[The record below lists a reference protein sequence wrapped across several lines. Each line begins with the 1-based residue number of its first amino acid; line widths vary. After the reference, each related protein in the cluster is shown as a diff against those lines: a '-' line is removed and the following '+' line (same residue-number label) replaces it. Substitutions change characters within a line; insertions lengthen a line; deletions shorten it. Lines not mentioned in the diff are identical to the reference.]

1 MCVFVD
7 EELDDK
13 KPLIVSGM
21 KILLNEQSLKVM
33 EREEGGREG
42 GREGGE
48 GGREGGMEGRER
60 EGGRERE
67 AHKLLLLFFQ

>member
-1 MCVFVD
+1 MCVFID

-33 EREEGGREG
+33 EREERGGEREGGRGEREGREG
-42 GREGGE
+42 GREK
-48 GGREGGMEGRER
+48 
-60 EGGRERE
+60 
-67 AHKLLLLFFQ
+67 HICYCCCFFNR

>member
-1 MCVFVD
+1 MSID

-33 EREEGGREG
+33 EGGREGGREGRREGGKEGGREG
-42 GREGGE
+42 GREGE
-48 GGREGGMEGRER
+48 RER
-60 EGGRERE
+60 ERERST
-67 AHKLLLLFFQ
+67 

>member
-1 MCVFVD
+1 MCVFID

-33 EREEGGREG
+33 EGERERERG
-42 GREGGE
+42 GGE
-48 GGREGGMEGRER
+48 G
-60 EGGRERE
+60 E
-67 AHKLLLLFFQ
+67 AQKTVFFFNR

>member
-1 MCVFVD
+1 MCVFID

-33 EREEGGREG
+33 E
-42 GREGGE
+42 GE
-48 GGREGGMEGRER
+48 RER
-60 EGGRERE
+60 EGGRERGREGGRESE
-67 AHKLLLLFFQ
+67 AYKLLLLFFQ

>member
-1 MCVFVD
+1 MFID

-33 EREEGGREG
+33 EREERGGEREGGRGRREGREGREG
-42 GREGGE
+42 GREG
-48 GGREGGMEGRER
+48 

-67 AHKLLLLFFQ
+67 AHMLLLLFFQ